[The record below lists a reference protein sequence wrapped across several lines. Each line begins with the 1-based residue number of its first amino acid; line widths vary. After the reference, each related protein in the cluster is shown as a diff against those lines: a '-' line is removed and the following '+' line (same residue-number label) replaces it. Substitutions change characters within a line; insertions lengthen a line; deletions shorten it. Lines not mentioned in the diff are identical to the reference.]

1 MLPEFH
7 LLLYL
12 QDKKPEVK
20 AEPAKAEVKTEVK
33 PEPVKP
39 EPSKTELKA
48 ELKTEVKPESKPE
61 SKPEPAKTEPP
72 TPTLQTTPPLTTPSP
87 QQLVAAVTSLNAL
100 LQDKEALTDKVY
112 HALKEEVMADETTAA
127 LLKEY
132 KKLQVRL
139 QMAAVSGTQPDNDD
153 MQRFQGIS
161 ALLFGKMEVSQ
172 YLLAEMRLQ
181 QEVAGILRIITD
193 AADIDM
199 GMGQ

>member
-1 MLPEFH
+1 MEHATAHRLAQEIRQSEE
-7 LLLYL
+7 Y
-12 QDKKPEVK
+12 
-20 AEPAKAEVKTEVK
+20 
-33 PEPVKP
+33 
-39 EPSKTELKA
+39 
-48 ELKTEVKPESKPE
+48 
-61 SKPEPAKTEPP
+61 
-72 TPTLQTTPPLTTPSP
+72 QT
-87 QQLVAAVTSLNAL
+87 
-100 LQDKEALTDKVY
+100 Y

-127 LLKEY
+127 LLQ
-132 KKLQVRL
+132 LRL

-161 ALLFGKMEVSQ
+161 ALLFGKLEVSQ

>member
-1 MLPEFH
+1 MEHATAHRLAQEIRQSEE
-7 LLLYL
+7 Y
-12 QDKKPEVK
+12 
-20 AEPAKAEVKTEVK
+20 
-33 PEPVKP
+33 
-39 EPSKTELKA
+39 
-48 ELKTEVKPESKPE
+48 
-61 SKPEPAKTEPP
+61 
-72 TPTLQTTPPLTTPSP
+72 QT
-87 QQLVAAVTSLNAL
+87 
-100 LQDKEALTDKVY
+100 Y
-112 HALKEEVMADETTAA
+112 HALKEEVMAAA

-132 KKLQVRL
+132 KKLQLRL

-161 ALLFGKMEVSQ
+161 ALLFGKLEVSQ

>member
-1 MLPEFH
+1 MNFRQSIVLWIA
-7 LLLYL
+7 YCK
-12 QDKKPEVK
+12 DG
-20 AEPAKAEVKTEVK
+20 
-33 PEPVKP
+33 
-39 EPSKTELKA
+39 
-48 ELKTEVKPESKPE
+48 
-61 SKPEPAKTEPP
+61 
-72 TPTLQTTPPLTTPSP
+72 QTVMEHATAHRLAQEIRQSEEYQT
-87 QQLVAAVTSLNAL
+87 
-100 LQDKEALTDKVY
+100 Y

-132 KKLQVRL
+132 KKLQLRL

-161 ALLFGKMEVSQ
+161 ALLFGKLEVSQ

>member
-1 MLPEFH
+1 MEHATAHRLAQEIRQSEE
-7 LLLYL
+7 Y
-12 QDKKPEVK
+12 
-20 AEPAKAEVKTEVK
+20 
-33 PEPVKP
+33 
-39 EPSKTELKA
+39 
-48 ELKTEVKPESKPE
+48 
-61 SKPEPAKTEPP
+61 
-72 TPTLQTTPPLTTPSP
+72 QT
-87 QQLVAAVTSLNAL
+87 
-100 LQDKEALTDKVY
+100 Y
-112 HALKEEVMADETTAA
+112 HALKEEVMAGEKTAAPLKEEQKAQFKPPAA

-132 KKLQVRL
+132 KKLQLRL

-161 ALLFGKMEVSQ
+161 ALLFGKLEVSQ